1 MYAEEL
7 GVRDH
12 VRIQCKVCSND
23 RSKASEQCV
32 SVDRK
37 GDWVVWNCH
46 HCGDGGAAPLTDWKP
61 KKAYKATFAVDVN
74 AGIKDIT
81 KEYLSIRGISE
92 DVWSAANIFSVEREF
107 RTGKQDAIAFPN
119 IVDGKVVG
127 VKYRGLNKE
136 FSQEAGSAQVLWGQS
151 FATPPV
157 LIITEGEMDAL
168 SCRQAGLNSSVSVP
182 SGAPMRVSEGKI
194 DPSEDR
200 KFGFVWEAKAM
211 LESMEKVILAVDN
224 DDAGQALQ
232 EELARRIGKAKCWTV
247 KYPEGCKDLNDVL
260 VRHGVEEVKN
270 VINNS
275 EPFPINGLFGADNY
289 FDSVDEKYLNGQGKG
304 VSTGYECLNELYT
317 IVPGQL
323 SVVTGWPSS
332 GKSNFVDQV
341 CVNLAKQKDWRFMM
355 ASFENPPEEHIIK
368 LCEIFLSKPFYNGPT
383 TRMTSEELN
392 LAKAWVKD
400 HFLFL
405 DVANGGTGLES
416 ILQRAQAA
424 VGRIGIRGMVIDP
437 YNYIDIERTGTETE
451 NINHML
457 TRVNAFAKSNDVHT
471 WFVAHPAKMQREGT
485 ELPVPDGMAISG
497 SMSWWAKA
505 DVGLTVHRR
514 QDDVMVKVWKARWRW
529 VGKLGMGLLHYDIP
543 TGTYAQPPF

>member
-1 MYAEEL
+1 MYIDEL

-12 VRIQCKVCSND
+12 VRIQCKVCSSD

-37 GDWVVWNCH
+37 GDWIVWNCH
-46 HCGDGGAAPLTDWKP
+46 HCDDKGAAPLSNWKL
-61 KKAYKATFAVDVN
+61 KKPVKATFAVDVSV
-74 AGIKDIT
+74 GVKDTI
-81 KEYLSIRGISE
+81 KEYLSIRGITE
-92 DVWSAANIFSVEREF
+92 EIWSAAKVFGVEREF

-119 IVDGKVVG
+119 IIDGKVVG

-136 FSQEAGSAQVLWGQS
+136 FSQESGSEQILWGQS
-151 FATPPV
+151 FAKPPT

-168 SCRQAGLNSSVSVP
+168 SCRQAGLNSAVSVP
-182 SGAPMRVSEGKI
+182 SGAPMRVSDGKI

-247 KYPEGCKDLNDVL
+247 KYPDGCKDLNDVL
-260 VRHGVEEVKN
+260 VRHGAAEVN
-270 VINNS
+270 SVINNA

-323 SVVTGWPSS
+323 SIVTGWPSS

-368 LCEIFLSKPFYNGPT
+368 LCEIFLSKPFYSGPT
-383 TRMTSEELN
+383 PRMTNEELT

-437 YNYIDIERTGTETE
+437 YNYIDAERTGTETE

-457 TRVNAFAKSNDVHT
+457 TRVNAFAKSNGVHT
-471 WFVAHPAKMQREGT
+471 WFVAHPAKMQREGVD
-485 ELPVPDGMAISG
+485 LPVPDGMAISG

-505 DVGLTVHRR
+505 DVGLTVHR
-514 QDDVMVKVWKARWRW
+514 QPDDVMIKVWKARWRW
-529 VGKLGMGLLHYDIP
+529 VGRLGKASLHYDIP

>member
-1 MYAEEL
+1 
-7 GVRDH
+7 
-12 VRIQCKVCSND
+12 
-23 RSKASEQCV
+23 
-32 SVDRK
+32 
-37 GDWVVWNCH
+37 
-46 HCGDGGAAPLTDWKP
+46 
-61 KKAYKATFAVDVN
+61 
-74 AGIKDIT
+74 
-81 KEYLSIRGISE
+81 
-92 DVWSAANIFSVEREF
+92 
-107 RTGKQDAIAFPN
+107 
-119 IVDGKVVG
+119 
-127 VKYRGLNKE
+127 
-136 FSQEAGSAQVLWGQS
+136 
-151 FATPPV
+151 
-157 LIITEGEMDAL
+157 
-168 SCRQAGLNSSVSVP
+168 
-182 SGAPMRVSEGKI
+182 MRVSEGKI

-211 LESMEKVILAVDN
+211 LDSMEKVILAVDN

-514 QDDVMVKVWKARWRW
+514 PDDVMVKVWKARWRW

>member
-12 VRIQCKVCSND
+12 VRIQCKVCSSD
-23 RSKASEQCV
+23 RSKAGEQCV

-61 KKAYKATFAVDVN
+61 KKVQKATFAVDVN

-92 DVWSAANIFSVEREF
+92 VVWSAANIFSVEREF

-136 FSQEAGSAQVLWGQS
+136 FSQESGSAQVLWGQS
-151 FATPPV
+151 FAKPPV

-168 SCRQAGLNSSVSVP
+168 SCRQAGLNSAVSVP

-247 KYPEGCKDLNDVL
+247 KYPDGCKDLNDVL
-260 VRHGVEEVKN
+260 VRHGAGEVKC
-270 VINNS
+270 VIDNA

-304 VSTGYECLNELYT
+304 VSTGYDCLNELYT

-323 SVVTGWPSS
+323 SIVTGWPSS

-368 LCEIFLSKPFYNGPT
+368 LCEIFLSKPFYSGPT
-383 TRMTSEELN
+383 PRMTNEELT

-437 YNYIDIERTGTETE
+437 YNYIDVERTGTETE

-457 TRVNAFAKSNDVHT
+457 TRVNAFAKSNGVHT
-471 WFVAHPAKMQREGT
+471 WFVAHPAKMQREGAD
-485 ELPVPDGMAISG
+485 LPVPDGMAISG

-505 DVGLTVHRR
+505 DVGLTVHR
-514 QDDVMVKVWKARWRW
+514 QPDDVMIKVWKARWRW
-529 VGKLGMGLLHYDIP
+529 VGKLGKASLHYDIP

>member
-92 DVWSAANIFSVEREF
+92 EVWSAANIFSVEREF

-211 LESMEKVILAVDN
+211 LDSMEKVILAVDN

-332 GKSNFVDQV
+332 GKSNFVDQI

-485 ELPVPDGMAISG
+485 ELPIPDGMAISG

-514 QDDVMVKVWKARWRW
+514 PDDVMVKVWKARWRW